1 MAKQQLALPHFPWLM
16 VQNVSIVANA
26 VEANVFPFAK
36 LKICKPACVTQL
48 QIPAKDAAE
57 WYNVLQSFQKSS
69 INVENFLFRIS
80 ILPAL

>member
-1 MAKQQLALPHFPWLM
+1 MEKQQLVLPHFLWLM
-16 VQNVSIVANA
+16 VQNVSIVVNV

-57 WYNVLQSFQKSS
+57 W
-69 INVENFLFRIS
+69 
-80 ILPAL
+80 